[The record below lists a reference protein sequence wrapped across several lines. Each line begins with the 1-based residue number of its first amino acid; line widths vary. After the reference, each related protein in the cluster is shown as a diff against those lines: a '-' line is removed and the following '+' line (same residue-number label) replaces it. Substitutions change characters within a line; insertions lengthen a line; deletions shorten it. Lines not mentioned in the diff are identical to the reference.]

1 MKEYTTA
8 IFPSRTLAETAI
20 EKLNRDLSIE
30 MEDISYVYRN
40 TDGDL
45 KEVDADNLLDNTNT
59 AGENAAEGA
68 VIGGGIGA
76 ALGIATAVGVIP
88 VIGPIFAAGPLIAAL
103 GIGGAAGVTAAGA
116 VTGAVAG
123 SLIGALA
130 SIGLSDVQAKKYE
143 DLVLEGNVL
152 IAVHAE
158 QSKNVA
164 SVLRDYGAMEVETV
178 SPPSA

>member
-20 EKLNRDLSIE
+20 EKLNNDLEIG
-30 MEDISYVYRN
+30 MDDISYVYRN
-40 TDGDL
+40 SDGEI
-45 KEVDADNLLDNTNT
+45 KEVDAVNLENNST
-59 AGENAAEGA
+59 GENASEGA

-76 ALGIATAVGVIP
+76 ALGIATAVGMIP

-123 SLIGALA
+123 GLIGALS
-130 SIGLSDVQAKKYE
+130 SIGTSSTQAKKYE

-152 IAVHAE
+152 VAVHAE
-158 QSKNVA
+158 KSKNIA
-164 SVLRDYGAMEVETV
+164 SVLKDYGAMEIETV
-178 SPPSA
+178 SPPSV